1 MTPWR
6 LRAVVFLLRLGGA
19 VTVCAFFAMFLPV
32 EFMAS
37 THNLLGIGEF
47 PRSPLVD
54 YLTRSVA
61 ALYGFHGCLL
71 LLIST
76 DPVRYRAFVY
86 YAAVMNLLFG
96 VIMVAIDLHAGM
108 PLVWTLVEG
117 PPISAL
123 GLVLGVLN
131 WQQASRE
138 SLRSDVKQQ
147 ASES

>member
-6 LRAVVFLLRLGGA
+6 LRAIVFLLRLGGA

-32 EFMAS
+32 AFMAS
-37 THNLLGIGEF
+37 THDLLGIGEF

-86 YAAVMNLLFG
+86 YAAIMNLLFG
-96 VIMVAIDLHAGM
+96 FIMVAIDLHAGM
-108 PLVWTLVEG
+108 PLIWTLLEG

-131 WQQASRE
+131 WQASLELARE
-138 SLRSDVKQQ
+138 PEPQRLSH
-147 ASES
+147 

>member
-1 MTPWR
+1 MPWR
-6 LRAVVFLLRLGGA
+6 LRAIVILLRLAGGM
-19 VTVCAFFAMFLPV
+19 TVLAFCAMFLPV
-32 EFMAS
+32 DVMES

-76 DPVRYRAFVY
+76 DPVKYRAIVY

-96 VIMVAIDLHAGM
+96 IIMVAIDLHAGM
-108 PLVWTLVEG
+108 PLVWTLIEG
-117 PPISAL
+117 PPISVL

-131 WQQASRE
+131 WQAEFEFAPQPAAR
-138 SLRSDVKQQ
+138 
-147 ASES
+147 